1 MSVASG
7 GLPIGAFSDR
17 RSGVT
22 APLAPA
28 IERWLFFTLVA
39 AIILPVW
46 TTTYFPA
53 QDGPLHLFIV
63 HLLDGYLKDELG
75 LAADYFELNP
85 AFEPNLAFYAIG
97 LLLAQVTDLLIVE
110 KLYLSGLALA
120 LCLAVRSAA
129 RAINPNA
136 VVYSLLVAPT
146 AFHYFVHMGFYNYSL
161 GIAAAVFALAF
172 CLQRLDD
179 LRPKNLAIMAL
190 LALATIAI
198 HLMAFMVLALGV
210 GLAVGW
216 RALTDLV
223 DGKPYGQVVLATFH
237 RGWRLALAAA
247 PAMLLALAFF
257 LRHGV
262 SRARQDDIGA
272 EGLASMIT
280 LVSFDI
286 IELWLMLPWLVA
298 FYGLVVYTLYRHLK
312 AGTLWRSALWALLPF
327 ALVVV
332 FFVNPVSTR
341 RIALADRF
349 IPFIVYFAIIWFATI
364 TPGRLVAR
372 LVVAAAV
379 VSTLATAGYRVWIY
393 DRFDVDIHR
402 YLAVAE
408 AMQDERTVLPLHLR
422 RDPWT
427 REFAV
432 LPYVHAGAHL
442 ARDRDILYMRG
453 SLLSAGVYGYF
464 PIVYREEVDPFRHIG
479 RQLDASPPDIDI
491 LGYGDTTA
499 GQLDYVMLWP
509 APTADLDDPITAS
522 LLAQLEVGWERL
534 AVPPESTTALYR
546 RLVETNVTSA
556 APN

>member
-1 MSVASG
+1 M
-7 GLPIGAFSDR
+7 GAWSDR
-17 RSGVT
+17 RSGAT

-28 IERWLFFTLVA
+28 IERWLFFTMVA

-53 QDGPLHLFIV
+53 QDGPIHLFIV
-63 HLLDGYLKDELG
+63 HLLDSYLKGDLG

-85 AFEPNLAFYAIG
+85 ALEPNLAFYAIG

-161 GIAAAVFALAF
+161 GIAAAVFSLAF

-179 LRPKNLAIMAL
+179 LRPTNLAVMAL

-198 HLMAFMVLALGV
+198 HLMAFLVLVLGV

-223 DGKPYGQVVLATFH
+223 DGKSFGQAALATFQ
-237 RGWRLALAAA
+237 RGWRLALAAT
-247 PAMLLALAFF
+247 PALLIALAFF

-262 SRARQDDIGA
+262 SRARDDDIGV

-280 LVSFDI
+280 LVSYDI
-286 IELWLMLPWLVA
+286 VELWLMLPWLVA

-312 AGTLWRSALWALLPF
+312 AGTLWQSALWALLPF
-327 ALVVV
+327 ALLVI

-349 IPFIVYFAIIWFATI
+349 IPFIVYFAIIWFATV
-364 TPGRLVAR
+364 TPSRLVAR
-372 LVVAAAV
+372 LVAVAAV

-393 DRFDVDIHR
+393 DRFDDDIRH
-402 YLAVAE
+402 YLAAAE

-422 RDPWT
+422 RPPST
-427 REFAV
+427 REWAV

-442 ARDRDILYMRG
+442 ARERGILYLRG

-464 PIVYREEVDPFRHIG
+464 PFVYREDVDPYRHIG

-491 LGYGDTTA
+491 LGYGNTTS
-499 GQLDYVMLWP
+499 GQLDYVMIWP
-509 APTADLDDPITAS
+509 VPTADLDDPITAA
-522 LLAQLEVGWERL
+522 LLAQLEIGWERL
-534 AVPPESTTALYR
+534 SVPDQSTTALYR
-546 RLVETNVTSA
+546 RLDRMNVTSTA
-556 APN
+556 HDE